1 LSLSDLF
8 VFFSNRKTMKRW
20 VRNAALAAL
29 IVAVIFGFIYLVSP
43 NSRNPAKT
51 IQDRDVADDRAR
63 FTPAGSIDLS
73 MAMKM
78 VTHDPP
84 QMLAPP
90 EKIPPLLLYPPSA
103 SELENLS
110 GK

>member
-1 LSLSDLF
+1 
-8 VFFSNRKTMKRW
+8 MKRW

-51 IQDRDVADDRAR
+51 IQDRDVADDHAR
-63 FTPAGSIDLS
+63 FTPAASIDLS

-90 EKIPPLLLYPPSA
+90 ETIPPLLLFPPSA
-103 SELENLS
+103 AELENLS

>member
-1 LSLSDLF
+1 
-8 VFFSNRKTMKRW
+8 MKRW

-29 IVAVIFGFIYLVSP
+29 IVAVIVGFVFLVSP
-43 NSRNPAKT
+43 SSSRNPAKT
-51 IQDRDVADDRAR
+51 IQDRDVANDHAR
-63 FTPAGSIDLS
+63 FTPAASIDLS

-103 SELENLS
+103 ADLENLS
-110 GK
+110 GR